1 MCFFPCAA
9 VGEIIVMR
17 LVRTKPLYHLTALTK
32 PMSTG
37 TDMRLVRT
45 KPLYHLTALT
55 KPMSTGADGHNA
67 LLSVCCRRKGI
78 CSLLKYSFRYQNI

>member
-9 VGEIIVMR
+9 VAEIIVMR

-37 TDMRLVRT
+37 TDMRLDIYIYIYIHIYIYIYIYIYM
-45 KPLYHLTALT
+45 LYT
-55 KPMSTGADGHNA
+55 
-67 LLSVCCRRKGI
+67 
-78 CSLLKYSFRYQNI
+78 